1 MKIYD
6 KVVDFLGNILRN
18 AHVTDDN
25 ITKDTSVPNKHYV
38 DDNDTIKTSKFVY
51 SDKEERTTAT
61 TDIGGLTAGTAVS
74 GKKANEL
81 LALIAFGDTGNN
93 QMLYKEPKI
102 TSITFNPT
110 SEPIYGKHITVNLT
124 VTLDFGSASSIKSV
138 NYVIDDDAPV
148 PIAFNETATTIY
160 LTIDVFVCDK
170 TDKVIKIVVEWN
182 SDDYQKLTDSYNE
195 PISLP
200 SGFSFTKQDFVEV
213 KSPSFVLYRETN
225 TSNETT
231 SLSST
236 DTFENLIDGNGWKI
250 MPLHQDTPRHLVVSL
265 SKNRYVQFL
274 VQTISNP
281 RIGLGYALDV
291 TKATKTWQNI
301 SISNSNKSNAT
312 SCKLVEFD
320 RGTQKFNEQQSILY
334 VVDVNTND

>member
-1 MKIYD
+1 MKIRD
-6 KVVDFLGNILRN
+6 KIVDFLGNVLRN

-38 DDNDTIKTSKFVY
+38 DDNDTIKTSKTIY
-51 SDKEERTTAT
+51 PDKEERTTAT
-61 TDIGGLTAGTAVS
+61 ADIGGLAAGTSVS

-102 TSITFNPT
+102 TSITFDPN
-110 SEPIYGKHITVNLT
+110 SEPIFGKHIAINLT
-124 VTLDFGSASSIKSV
+124 INLEFGSASSIKSV
-138 NYVIDDDAPV
+138 NYIIDDGTPT
-148 PIAFNETATTIY
+148 PITFNETATTIY
-160 LTIDVFVCDK
+160 ATINDFVCDK
-170 TDKVIKIVVEWN
+170 TEKVIKIVVEWN
-182 SDDYQKLTDSYNE
+182 SNDYVKLTDSYNE

-213 KSPSFVLYRETN
+213 ISPSFVLYKETN

-231 SLSST
+231 PLSST
-236 DTFENLIDGNGWKI
+236 NTFENLIDGNGWKI
-250 MPLHQDTPRHLVVSL
+250 IPLRQNRSNHLVVSL

-334 VVDVNTND
+334 IVDVNTND

>member
-1 MKIYD
+1 MKIRD
-6 KVVDFLGNILRN
+6 KIVDFLGNVLRN

-38 DDNDTIKTSKFVY
+38 DDNDTVKTSKSVY
-51 SDKEERTTAT
+51 PDKEEKTTAT

-102 TSITFNPT
+102 TSITFDPN
-110 SEPIYGKHITVNLT
+110 SEPIYGKHISVNLT
-124 VTLDFGSASSIKSV
+124 INLDFGSAASIKSV
-138 NYVIDDDAPV
+138 NYVIDDDQPI

-160 LTIDVFVCDK
+160 ATIDDFVCDK
-170 TDKVIKIVVEWN
+170 TEKVIKIVVEWN

-195 PISLP
+195 PILLP
-200 SGFSFTKQDFVEV
+200 SGFSFTSQDFIEV

-231 SLSST
+231 PLSST

-250 MPLHQDTPRHLVVSL
+250 MPLYQNNPNHLIVSL

-274 VQTISNP
+274 VQTITEP

-301 SISNSNKSNAT
+301 SISNSSKSNTT

-320 RGTQKFNEQQSILY
+320 RGTQKFNDQQSILY
-334 VVDVNTND
+334 IVDVNTDN